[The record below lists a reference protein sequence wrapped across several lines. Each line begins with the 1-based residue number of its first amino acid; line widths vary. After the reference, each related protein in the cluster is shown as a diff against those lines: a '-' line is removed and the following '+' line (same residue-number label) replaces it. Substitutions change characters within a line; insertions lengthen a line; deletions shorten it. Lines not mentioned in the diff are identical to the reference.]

1 MQFIVL
7 ISYWF
12 VRSSSIVA
20 WPIRMSVLR
29 ILPRALYVF
38 GCHAAT
44 QTRARSAWIH
54 DNAIHDLALAY
65 WSVLLSPIKRAALLP
80 TGNRLGKY
88 FATFAV
94 KLGRSIYYMLRND
107 TAFDLKLFL
116 QQ

>member
-1 MQFIVL
+1 M
-7 ISYWF
+7 
-12 VRSSSIVA
+12 
-20 WPIRMSVLR
+20 
-29 ILPRALYVF
+29 
-38 GCHAAT
+38 
-44 QTRARSAWIH
+44 H